1 MKKHCEEGKI
11 LCEQFEDKL
20 KDWGFAEVNREAADR
35 IVGGCANPNLKEFSK
50 HAKEAEGALLKAKQ
64 VYVVHVADCLVC
76 SRKLVAPP
84 NAVSTSDV
92 TSDGHRNGGTA
103 G

>member
-1 MKKHCEEGKI
+1 MRKHCEEGKI
-11 LCEQFEDKL
+11 LCEQFENRL

-35 IVGGCANPNLKEFSK
+35 IVGGFLNPNLKELFK
-50 HAKEAEGALLKAKQ
+50 HAKEAERAFFKAKQ

-84 NAVSTSDV
+84 SSLSTP
-92 TSDGHRNGGTA
+92 NGRGDEGTA
-103 G
+103 E